1 MYFIHKVRCN
11 APANALQK
19 AIQEAVQKYSCTL
32 TENPKQI
39 YQEICDIISELNQKH
54 SRCAYESAKS
64 HALDWGDNMPHT
76 ISIASH
82 KKTWETAHCTIV
94 FDLVQEPTDSKGE
107 YFTCKACNHE
117 LSKDFCLKTKDFCY
131 LCDPEISISDLL
143 GNTGKGLI
151 EPAPSPNVTIQT
163 TNQAQILL
171 KALCLFSMS
180 LNEVAIQDM
189 NGAYEHQKQVFH
201 IFEDSNY
208 YFQKWKVDCDGNTL
222 CFASFLNDKE
232 LYIIYSAYEAE
243 LRSRY
248 VF

>member
-1 MYFIHKVRCN
+1 MRYFIHKVRCN

-39 YQEICDIISELNQKH
+39 YQEICDMVSELNQKH

-82 KKTWETAHCTIV
+82 KKTWENAHCTIV
-94 FDLVQEPTDSKGE
+94 FDLVREPADSKNE
-107 YFTCKACNHE
+107 YFTCKACHDEFPKGEWHKWKVDMEE
-117 LSKDFCLKTKDFCY
+117 LIAQNPRKLQIQY
-131 LCDPEISISDLL
+131 
-143 GNTGKGLI
+143 
-151 EPAPSPNVTIQT
+151 AP
-163 TNQAQILL
+163 NQIVPFALL
-171 KALCLFSMS
+171 KALYLFSTR
-180 LNEVAIQDM
+180 LNEAAIQDM
-189 NGAYEHQKQVFH
+189 NGAYEHQKRVFH

-222 CFASFLNDKE
+222 CFASFLSDKE
-232 LYIIYSAYEAE
+232 LYIIYMAYEAE
-243 LRSRY
+243 LQSQY
-248 VF
+248 IY